1 MADFDVAVI
10 GGGPGGYV
18 AAIRAAQL
26 GKSVVV
32 FEHERLGGLCL
43 NWGCIPSKALLKNAD
58 VVNLVREAKT
68 WGIGGVEKASF
79 DYGAA
84 FDRSRQVVDK
94 VVGGVEGLMR
104 DNGIT
109 VVQATAVLKG
119 KGVVNAGGRDYTAAA
134 VIIATGAATRVLPG
148 MEPDGKVIIT
158 SREAL
163 ARRDTPKKAVIIGG
177 GAIGV
182 EFAHLWASYGSEVT
196 IVELLDTLVPL
207 EDPDIGRALRRSF
220 EARGITCHVKSAVE
234 SVDVKGGKASV
245 RVKTEGGEQK
255 LDADTVLL
263 AVGFVAK
270 TEGLGLEKLGVKTE
284 RGFIA
289 IDDHMATNVGGL
301 YAVGDITGKSMLAHV
316 AMQQGVIAAE
326 HIAGKKTAALDYVQM
341 PRATFCQPNIGSI
354 GYTEQKAKEAGYS
367 VKTGRFPLTALG
379 KAVAAGHTEGF
390 VKVVADE
397 PTGQVLGIHML
408 GHDINDLLG
417 EATMIALLEATTIE
431 VGFAVHTHPTL
442 AEAIKEAALAVDGE
456 AIHIARRR
464 AGAQAQTQ
472 GAGTR

>member
-26 GKSVVV
+26 GKSVII
-32 FEHERLGGLCL
+32 FEKDRLGGLCL

-58 VVNLVREAKT
+58 VVNLVREAET
-68 WGIGGVEKASF
+68 WGIKGVGKATF
-79 DYGAA
+79 DLGAA
-84 FDRSRQVVDK
+84 IDRSRGVVDK
-94 VVGGVEGLMR
+94 VVVGVEGLMR

-109 VVQATAVLKG
+109 VVNGAASLKNTRT
-119 KGVVNAGGRDYTAAA
+119 VTAAGKDYSA
-134 VIIATGAATRVLPG
+134 SSIIIATGASNRSLPG

-163 ARRDTPKKAVIIGG
+163 ERREPPKRVVIIGAG
-177 GAIGV
+177 PIGV
-182 EFAHLWASYGSEVT
+182 EFGHLWASYGSEVT

-207 EDPDIGRALRRSF
+207 EDADAGRALKRSF
-220 EARGITCHVKSAVE
+220 EARGISCHVKTKVE
-234 SVDVKGGKASV
+234 SVSVKGGSATVTIKA
-245 RVKTEGGEQK
+245 EAGEQK
-255 LDADTVLL
+255 LEADAVLL
-263 AVGFVAK
+263 AVGFVPH
-270 TEGLGLEKLGVKTE
+270 TEGLNLESAGVATQ
-284 RGFIA
+284 RGFIT
-289 IDDHMATNVGGL
+289 IDEHMQTNVPGL
-301 YAVGDITGKSMLAHV
+301 FAIGDVTGKLMLAHV

-326 HIAGKKTAALDYVQM
+326 YIAGKQVPALDYIQM
-341 PRATFCQPNIGSI
+341 PRATFCQPNVGSI
-354 GYTEQKAKEAGYS
+354 GYTEQAAKDAGFK

-379 KAVAAGHTEGF
+379 KAVAVGHTEGF
-390 VKVVADE
+390 VKIVADE
-397 PTGQVLGIHML
+397 PTGQVLGIHMV

-417 EATMIALLEATTIE
+417 EATIVALLEATTIE

-464 AGAQAQTQ
+464 AGAQQPQ
-472 GAGTR
+472 GAAKR